1 MVPDLKRLLEQ
12 NRVWAART
20 ERERPGFFEML
31 RSQQRPR
38 YLWIGCSDSRV
49 PANEIVGLPPGEVF
63 VHRNVAN
70 LVVHSDLNA
79 LSAIEYA
86 TTVLDVRDIIVC
98 GHYGCGGVAA
108 ALQPSQGRLVDHWI
122 RHVRDI
128 AAAHSAELGAITD
141 GAARARRLCEL
152 NVAAQVAN
160 VRESPVLG
168 ALRDRG
174 TEVSVHGW
182 IYDVGDGLLTDITS
196 ALPGAPVASS
206 QA

>member
-1 MVPDLKRLLEQ
+1 MSDLKRLLKQ
-12 NRVWAART
+12 NREWAART
-20 ERERPGFFEML
+20 EMERPGFFEML
-31 RSQQRPR
+31 RNQQRPR
-38 YLWIGCSDSRV
+38 FLWIGCSDSRV
-49 PANEIVGLPPGEVF
+49 PANEIIGLPPGEVF

-86 TTVLDVRDIIVC
+86 TTLLEVRDIIVC

-122 RHVRDI
+122 RHIRDI
-128 AAAHSAELGAITD
+128 AQAHHDELDSIPD
-141 GAARARRLCEL
+141 GDARARRLCEL

-174 TEVSVHGW
+174 IAVQVHGW
-182 IYDVGDGLLTDITS
+182 IYDVGDGLLSDIAATS
-196 ALPGAPVASS
+196 AVA
-206 QA
+206 

>member
-1 MVPDLKRLLEQ
+1 MPDPKRLLEQ
-12 NRVWAART
+12 NRAWAART
-20 ERERPGFFEML
+20 ERERPGFFEIL
-31 RSQQRPR
+31 RNQQRPR

-86 TTVLDVRDIIVC
+86 TTVLEVRDIIVC

-122 RHVRDI
+122 RHIRDI
-128 AAAHSAELGAITD
+128 ARNHHDELASMPD

-152 NVAAQVAN
+152 NVAVQVAN

-174 TEVSVHGW
+174 TNVNVHGW

-196 ALPGAPVASS
+196 VRQGAAVA
-206 QA
+206 

>member
-1 MVPDLKRLLEQ
+1 MSDLTALLEQ
-12 NRVWAART
+12 NRAWAART
-20 ERERPGFFEML
+20 ERERPGFFELL
-31 RSQQRPR
+31 RYQQRPR
-38 YLWIGCSDSRV
+38 LLWIGCSDSRV

-86 TTVLDVRDIIVC
+86 TTVLEVRDIIVC

-128 AAAHSAELGAITD
+128 VRSHQDELAAIPD
-141 GAARARRLCEL
+141 AAVRERRLCEL
-152 NVAAQVAN
+152 NVSAQVEH
-160 VRESPVLG
+160 VRGSPVIG
-168 ALRDRG
+168 ALRDG
-174 TEVSVHGW
+174 GIEVHVHGW
-182 IYDVGDGLLTDITS
+182 IYDIGDGLLRDLCDGSTAKRLQID
-196 ALPGAPVASS
+196 
-206 QA
+206 